1 MKVEMSR
8 AGVIIWIIDSVLWKT
23 HNCGSIMNANT
34 ANGEFSN
41 EGQIKRKPSMFYIS
55 VVSSISTVIES
66 MAAHTYLKHASIIVL
81 AS

>member
-1 MKVEMSR
+1 
-8 AGVIIWIIDSVLWKT
+8 
-23 HNCGSIMNANT
+23 MNAIT

-66 MAAHTYLKHASIIVL
+66 VAAHTYLKHMLVFVL
-81 AS
+81 VS